1 MSGTIDAGNE
11 KPYFG
16 DDEGRRLATLP
27 PIEAAIPMDV
37 MMTPKMM
44 FAMRSGERVIVD
56 EGDAKELGLSFPKSR
71 ERLMY
76 ESIRR
81 GQVHKDS

>member
-1 MSGTIDAGNE
+1 
-11 KPYFG
+11 
-16 DDEGRRLATLP
+16 
-27 PIEAAIPMDV
+27 
-37 MMTPKMM
+37 MTPKMM

-56 EGDAKELGLSFPKSR
+56 EGDAKGLGLSFPKSR
-71 ERLMY
+71 ERLVY